1 MAAHKPTNPMR
12 NDAAQ
17 NDTFQPAAK
26 RAGDAAERL
35 AERHLQQ
42 AGLKSVA
49 RNFRC
54 RMGEI
59 DLVMQDG
66 DHLVFV
72 EVRLRKH
79 QGFGGAGASIHAKKQ
94 QRIVKAAQHYL
105 ATLAHTPPCRF
116 DVVLLDTLDDAS
128 IEWIRN
134 AFDA

>member
-1 MAAHKPTNPMR
+1 MGHS
-12 NDAAQ
+12 DAAQ
-17 NDTFQPAAK
+17 ASANRVGTT
-26 RAGDAAERL
+26 AERL

-42 AGLKSVA
+42 AGLKLLT

-79 QGFGGAGASIHAKKQ
+79 QGFGGAGASIDAKKQ

-105 ATLAHTPPCRF
+105 ATLTHTPACRF
-116 DVVLLDTLDDAS
+116 DVVLLNGLDDTC